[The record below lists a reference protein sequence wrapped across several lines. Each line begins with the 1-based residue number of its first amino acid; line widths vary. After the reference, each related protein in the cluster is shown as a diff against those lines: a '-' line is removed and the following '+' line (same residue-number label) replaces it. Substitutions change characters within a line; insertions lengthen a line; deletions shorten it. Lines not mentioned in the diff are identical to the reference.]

1 MAALAAKRF
10 AGFLVLAG
18 MALALAGSPQR
29 ARAEDLSKEERK
41 AQEKRQKEKEKA
53 EKEAQKAR
61 EKEEKEAQ
69 KKLPPKP
76 PPPPALT
83 ERNGEAIHDAVV
95 AFEVALASADE
106 KFLVLDTVKHDYEAC
121 GKTARALDAA
131 TAALVRIH
139 EDRVRQFGTEFH
151 HDLELMAENASRLNS
166 AVAEHQRVNI
176 FTYYNQLMLIRNKLA
191 LNAPWKE

>member
-10 AGFLVLAG
+10 AGFLVLAAV
-18 MALALAGSPQR
+18 ALALAGAPPR
-29 ARAEDLSKEERK
+29 ARAEELSKEERK

-53 EKEAQKAR
+53 EKEAKKAK
-61 EKEEKEAQ
+61 EKEEKEA
-69 KKLPPKP
+69 KNKLPPKP

-95 AFEVALASADE
+95 ALEGALAGADAQ
-106 KFLVLDTVKHDYEAC
+106 FLVLDTVKHDYEAC
-121 GKTARALDAA
+121 GKTARALETT

-139 EDRVRQFGTEFH
+139 EDRVRQFGTDFH
-151 HDLELMAENASRLNS
+151 HDLELLAENANRLNS

>member
-10 AGFLVLAG
+10 AGFLVLAAL
-18 MALALAGSPQR
+18 ALALAGAPLR
-29 ARAEDLSKEERK
+29 ARAEELSKEERK
-41 AQEKRQKEKEKA
+41 AQEKRQKEEEKA
-53 EKEAQKAR
+53 
-61 EKEEKEAQ
+61 EKEAQ

-95 AFEVALASADE
+95 AFEGALVGADAQ
-106 KFLVLDTVKHDYEAC
+106 FLVLDTVKHDYEAC
-121 GKTARALDAA
+121 GKIARALEVT

-139 EDRVRQFGTEFH
+139 EDRVRQFGTDLH
-151 HDLELMAENASRLNS
+151 HDLELLAENASRLNA